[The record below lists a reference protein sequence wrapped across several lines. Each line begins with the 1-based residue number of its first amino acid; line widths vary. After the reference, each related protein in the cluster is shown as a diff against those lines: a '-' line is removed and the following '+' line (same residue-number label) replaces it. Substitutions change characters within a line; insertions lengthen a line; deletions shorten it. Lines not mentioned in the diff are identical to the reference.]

1 MKLSQNTVLITG
13 GASGIG
19 FAFAERFLKAG
30 SQVIICGRREDKL
43 QEVRQQYPQLITKVA
58 DVASETDRLA
68 LLKWV
73 KQEHPEVNVLVN
85 NAGIQRRLSLT
96 NLQEDWSTTHNELAI
111 NLDAP
116 IHLSTLFIPHLRTK
130 ADAVI
135 INVTSGL
142 AFAALANIPIYCATK
157 AALHSF
163 TQSLRY
169 QLAKD
174 TAINVIEVVPPAV
187 NTDLGGVGLHTFG
200 VNLDEFADSIF
211 QRLATDEQEIG
222 FGTSEQIRNASRS
235 EIDARFKAMNP

>member
-43 QEVRQQYPQLITKVA
+43 QEVQQHYPQLITKVT
-58 DVASETDRLA
+58 DVASESDRLA
-68 LLKWV
+68 LLEWV

-130 ADAVI
+130 ANAVI

-142 AFAALANIPIYCATK
+142 AFAALANVPIYCATK

-187 NTDLGGVGLHTFG
+187 NTDLGGIGLHTFG

-235 EIDARFKAMNP
+235 EIDGRFKTMNP

>member
-58 DVASETDRLA
+58 DVASESDRLA
-68 LLKWV
+68 LLEWI
-73 KQEHPEVNVLVN
+73 KQEYPEVNVLVN

-142 AFAALANIPIYCATK
+142 AFAALANVPIYCATK

-187 NTDLGGVGLHTFG
+187 NTDLGGIGLHTFG

-222 FGTSEQIRNASRS
+222 FGTSEQIRNASRP